1 MNLPIVYN
9 LPKVYILPTLYI
21 LIVILFLI
29 IFYYYN
35 SIREQMSVDFAPIE
49 VPVLPKYQSIT
60 PTQLYGLFDNN
71 LDKMT
76 QAMVQSKIPIQAL
89 QTPSYYPKIA
99 SILAKNKLI

>member
-1 MNLPIVYN
+1 MNLPIVY
-9 LPKVYILPTLYI
+9 ILYI
-21 LIVILFLI
+21 LIVILMI
-29 IFYYYN
+29 IFYYN
-35 SIREQMSVDFAPIE
+35 FTREQMSIDFAPIE

-60 PTQLYGLFDNN
+60 PTQLYALFNNN

-76 QAMVQSKIPIQAL
+76 QAMVESRIPIQAL

>member
-1 MNLPIVYN
+1 MNLPKVFN
-9 LPKVYILPTLYI
+9 LPSVYILPTVYI
-21 LIVILFLI
+21 LIVVLFVI
-29 IFYYYN
+29 IFYNYT
-35 SIREQMSVDFAPIE
+35 REQMSVDFAPIE

-76 QAMVQSKIPIQAL
+76 QAMVESKIPIQAL

>member
-1 MNLPIVYN
+1 M
-9 LPKVYILPTLYI
+9 LYI
-21 LIVILFLI
+21 LIVILFVI
-29 IFYYYN
+29 IFYYN
-35 SIREQMSVDFAPIE
+35 FTREQMSIDFAPIE

-60 PTQLYGLFDNN
+60 PTQLYALFNNN

-76 QAMVQSKIPIQAL
+76 QAMVDSKIPIQAL

>member
-1 MNLPIVYN
+1 MIL
-9 LPKVYILPTLYI
+9 KTVYILYI
-21 LIVILFLI
+21 LIVILFVI
-29 IFYYYN
+29 IFYYN
-35 SIREQMSVDFAPIE
+35 FTREQMSIDFAPIE

-60 PTQLYGLFDNN
+60 PTQLYALFNNN